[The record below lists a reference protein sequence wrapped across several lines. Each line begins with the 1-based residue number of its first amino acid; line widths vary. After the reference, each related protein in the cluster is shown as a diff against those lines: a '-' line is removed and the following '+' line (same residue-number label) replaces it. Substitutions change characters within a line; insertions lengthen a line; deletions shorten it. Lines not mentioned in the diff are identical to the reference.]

1 MNRFLYIVLL
11 TGWLGSAY
19 AQPLLTTGQVPT
31 ADEPTSVTMTLDQCI
46 ALAIDNQPSIRQ
58 AQLQQQ
64 IADNTVEQTR
74 KSQLPVVSAFTN
86 QGQNFGRNVDP
97 YTNSIT
103 NAQITTSTMGVS
115 ASWTVFNGFQLKN
128 TLTQQNLTAQ
138 ASQFEL
144 AAAKN
149 AVTFNV
155 LLAYLQ
161 VLTAQDLGRASVM
174 QVQVSQALVD
184 RTEKLVK
191 AGTTAP
197 YNLYDARSQLANDQI
212 QHVQTQTTLK
222 TALLTLLQVLNLPA
236 TTQLSLVRID
246 DSGTATIAGITNSHQ
261 VYSQAQTFM
270 PDVLAANL
278 RTKASQLGLKLAKGL
293 AYPSVTLNASW
304 GTSYSSAA
312 RRSVMTGDMVEQTTA
327 GFVDVSGQSYPVR
340 VLTPVTGTEDIAY
353 FQQLTNNQYKS
364 LTLSIRIPI
373 LNGFQVRYRTTSARL
388 NQQLAESQAESTRRT
403 LRQAIDQAVTQQQNA
418 QERYVALST
427 QVATLTQSF
436 QAAEARYN
444 AGLLPAVDYN
454 LAKSNLDKATIS
466 LIQTR
471 YEAILRD
478 RIVHF
483 YQSGTL

>member
-103 NAQITTSTMGVS
+103 NAQIATSTMGVG

-149 AVTFNV
+149 AMTFNV

-161 VLTAQDLGRASVM
+161 VLTAQDLDRASVM

-278 RTKASQLGLKLAKGL
+278 RKKASQLGLKLAKGL

>member
-1 MNRFLYIVLL
+1 MKPFLYSLL
-11 TGWLGSAY
+11 LMGWLGSAH
-19 AQPLLTTGQVPT
+19 AQSISAPMPDGSAP
-31 ADEPTSVTMTLDQCI
+31 ASVTMTLDQCI
-46 ALAIDNQPSIRQ
+46 ALAIDNQPAIRQ

-64 IADNTVEQTR
+64 IADNTVDQTR

-103 NAQITTSTMGVS
+103 NSQIATNTMGLG
-115 ASWTVFNGFQLKN
+115 ANWTVFNGFQLKN
-128 TLTQQNLTAQ
+128 TIVQQSLTAQ
-138 ASQFEL
+138 ASQYDL

-149 AVTFNV
+149 AVTFNA

-161 VLTAQDLGRASVM
+161 VLTAQDLDRASAM

-184 RTEKLVK
+184 RTDKLVK

-197 YNLYDARSQLANDQI
+197 YNLYDAKSQLASDQI
-212 QHVQTQTTLK
+212 QHVQTQTNLR
-222 TALLTLLQVLNLPA
+222 TAVLTLLQVLNLPA
-236 TTQLSLVRID
+236 TTQLSLVRVAD
-246 DSGTATIAGITNSHQ
+246 AGAGAPTSLADAYQ
-261 VYSQAQTFM
+261 VYSQARTFM
-270 PDVLAANL
+270 PDVLAADL

-293 AYPSVTLNASW
+293 AYPIVTLNASW

-312 RRSVMTGDMVEQTTA
+312 RRSTLTGDMVEQTTT

-340 VLTPVTGTEDIAY
+340 VLTPVTGTEGITY
-353 FQQLTNNQYKS
+353 FQQLGNNQYKS

-373 LNGFQVRYRTTSARL
+373 LNGFQVRYRTTNARL
-388 NQQLAESQAESTRRT
+388 QQQLSESQAESTRRN
-403 LRQAIDQAVTQQQNA
+403 LRQAIDQAVAQQQNA
-418 QERYVALST
+418 YERYAALSE

-436 QAAEARYN
+436 HAAEARYN

-454 LAKSNLDKATIS
+454 LAKSNLDKATIN
-466 LIQTR
+466 LIQVR
-471 YEAILRD
+471 YETILRD
-478 RIVHF
+478 KLVHF